1 MGFGINFSE
10 KGNICETGQLRV
22 FMVSTLQL
30 KLELSWELKR
40 PREPKTTIHQGA
52 PGPVLLTSNHLTL
65 PKKSLPFQ
73 ICWENS

>member
-1 MGFGINFSE
+1 
-10 KGNICETGQLRV
+10 
-22 FMVSTLQL
+22 MVSTLQL
-30 KLELSWELKR
+30 KLELLWELKR
-40 PREPKTTIHQGA
+40 PREPKTTNHKGA